1 MAKKRSEREMERIR
15 RREEREREREQEK
28 RDREKRMRVER
39 ERDRERY
46 VLLLLELFN
55 CQVPC
60 SLYLFSEITLLSTWG
75 RLAHVPAHFGNSIY
89 KKLAFVVN
97 FFFFFFFCGSDENIF
112 QQKKF
117 DFGS

>member
-28 RDREKRMRVER
+28 RDREKRMRGER

-60 SLYLFSEITLLSTWG
+60 SLYLFSEITLLCIWA
-75 RLAHVPAHFGNSIY
+75 RLVFLRTLATVFI
-89 KKLAFVVN
+89 KKIGVCSE
-97 FFFFFFFCGSDENIF
+97 FFFFFFVEAMKTFSN
-112 QQKKF
+112 KKRLTLVV
-117 DFGS
+117 D

>member
-28 RDREKRMRVER
+28 RDREKRMRGER

-60 SLYLFSEITLLSTWG
+60 SLYLFSEITLSSTWA
-75 RLAHVPAHFGNSIY
+75 RLVFLRT
-89 KKLAFVVN
+89 LATVFIKIGVCSE
-97 FFFFFFFCGSDENIF
+97 FFFFLWTR
-112 QQKKF
+112 
-117 DFGS
+117 

>member
-28 RDREKRMRVER
+28 RDREKRMRGER

-46 VLLLLELFN
+46 VLELFN

-60 SLYLFSEITLLSTWG
+60 SLYLFSEITLLSTWA
-75 RLAHVPAHFGNSIY
+75 RLVFLRT
-89 KKLAFVVN
+89 LATVFIKN
-97 FFFFFFFCGSDENIF
+97 WRL
-112 QQKKF
+112 
-117 DFGS
+117 

>member
-55 CQVPC
+55 CQVSC

-75 RLAHVPAHFGNSIY
+75 RLVFLRT
-89 KKLAFVVN
+89 LATVFIKN
-97 FFFFFFFCGSDENIF
+97 WCLW
-112 QQKKF
+112 
-117 DFGS
+117 

>member
-60 SLYLFSEITLLSTWG
+60 SLYLFSEITLVSTWA
-75 RLAHVPAHFGNSIY
+75 RLVFLRT
-89 KKLAFVVN
+89 LATVFIKN
-97 FFFFFFFCGSDENIF
+97 WRL
-112 QQKKF
+112 Q
-117 DFGS
+117 

>member
-28 RDREKRMRVER
+28 RDREKRMRGER

-60 SLYLFSEITLLSTWG
+60 SLYLFSEITLSSTWA
-75 RLAHVPAHFGNSIY
+75 RLVFLRT
-89 KKLAFVVN
+89 LATVFIKN
-97 FFFFFFFCGSDENIF
+97 WRLWCIFFFLW
-112 QQKKF
+112 KR
-117 DFGS
+117 

>member
-28 RDREKRMRVER
+28 RDREKRMRGER

-60 SLYLFSEITLLSTWG
+60 SLYFFSEISLLCTWARLVFLRTLATVFIKNW
-75 RLAHVPAHFGNSIY
+75 RL
-89 KKLAFVVN
+89 
-97 FFFFFFFCGSDENIF
+97 
-112 QQKKF
+112 Q
-117 DFGS
+117 